1 MALATRSG
9 AVLLVAVTL
18 ASACGADAPDGV
30 AAPGLEGAP
39 REVTLEAPPL
49 PTTTARAPQPTAAES
64 TAETNGSA
72 DSSNSTD
79 SPTTEVESSDSADSS
94 SSGPTSTVEAAPPE
108 EAADDPADAA
118 DGEAPATTVD
128 DPFLRRGDEGPAVV
142 ALQQR
147 LIALEYLAPGAD
159 TGVFD
164 GATADALIDFQAQY
178 GLVVD
183 GIFGPESDRALNA
196 AAASVTDG

>member
-49 PTTTARAPQPTAAES
+49 PTTTARATEPTAAES

-72 DSSNSTD
+72 DSS
-79 SPTTEVESSDSADSS
+79 TTEGDSSDSADSS

-118 DGEAPATTVD
+118 DGEVPATTVD